1 MKISTK
7 GRYAVRVMLDL
18 ALNNTGE
25 CIKVKEI
32 ANRQGISEKY
42 LEQIIAVLNKAGY
55 VKSVR
60 GAQGGYRIAKEPKEY
75 TVGMILR
82 LTEGS
87 LAPVACL
94 EEGADECERCD
105 TCETL
110 EVWKKLYDAINDVVD
125 NVTLADLVSS
135 VRDGWKIWITAFS
148 PYQNLI
154 KVKRNHSASYVP
166 AG

>member
-32 ANRQGISEKY
+32 ASRQGLSEKY

-60 GAQGGYRIAKEPKEY
+60 GAQGGYRIAREPQDY

-87 LAPVACL
+87 LAPVSCL
-94 EEGADECERCD
+94 DAETNECERCD

-110 EVWKKLYDAINDVVD
+110 EVWKELYRAVNDVVD
-125 NVTLADLVSS
+125 NITLADLVEK
-135 VRDGWKIWITAFS
+135 RRKRM
-148 PYQNLI
+148 QNLDYSI
-154 KVKRNHSASYVP
+154 
-166 AG
+166 

>member
-25 CIKVKEI
+25 CIKVKDI
-32 ANRQGISEKY
+32 ASRQGISEKY
-42 LEQIIAVLNKAGY
+42 LEQIIAVLNRAGY
-55 VKSVR
+55 VNSVR
-60 GAQGGYRIAKEPKEY
+60 GAQGGYRIAKDPSEY

-87 LAPVACL
+87 MAPVACL
-94 EEGADECERCD
+94 DEGTPDCDRCD

-110 EVWKKLYDAINDVVD
+110 EVWKELYAAINNVID
-125 NVTLADLVSS
+125 NVTIADLVEKS
-135 VRDGWKIWITAFS
+135 RQRAE
-148 PYQNLI
+148 NLDYSI
-154 KVKRNHSASYVP
+154 
-166 AG
+166 